1 MHVFVSLLHFEM
13 RTQHLNLNCSKSVQR
28 IVTTAQIAEAET
40 IKTSENNASMLA
52 VLFSKK
58 KFLNK
63 C

>member
-1 MHVFVSLLHFEM
+1 MINDKDFLGMIYYNKLPSCEETPLPGL
-13 RTQHLNLNCSKSVQR
+13 SS
-28 IVTTAQIAEAET
+28 QIAEAET